1 MNVRSYTVKPGG
13 AIPKHQAQTVAE
25 ELLRLYDVKGSLGP
39 RDVVAA
45 AMDEQNPLH
54 GLFEWDDAK
63 AAAAHRLDRARQ
75 ILQSVEVV
83 LEEDTRTHQPT
94 RMLVSEPPRRGES
107 YVPVDLVL
115 SDADRRAR
123 YVQQALKEAMSW
135 KKRYEHVAELADVF
149 AVIETVATRKA
160 G

>member
-1 MNVRSYTVKPGG
+1 
-13 AIPKHQAQTVAE
+13 
-25 ELLRLYDVKGSLGP
+25 
-39 RDVVAA
+39 
-45 AMDEQNPLH
+45 
-54 GLFEWDDAK
+54 
-63 AAAAHRLDRARQ
+63 
-75 ILQSVEVV
+75 
-83 LEEDTRTHQPT
+83 
-94 RMLVSEPPRRGES
+94 VSEPPRRGES